1 MTERCDDY
9 CCNHGCNQGRNC
21 PARVAKIGRRDY
33 TREELPPT
41 VWRRQLMHLAKWALA
56 VISLLFYAA
65 LLSAVLS

>member
-1 MTERCDDY
+1 MTEK
-9 CCNHGCNQGRNC
+9 HKV
-21 PARVAKIGRRDY
+21 ARVGRRDY

-41 VWRRQLMHLAKWALA
+41 VWRRQLRHLAKWALA